1 MAETRVT
8 AVRSYE
14 IGVTDLARSIAFYR
28 DVWGLAIV
36 HQDGK
41 SCHLRTTGAEHHAV
55 VLHQQ
60 PNVGLIRVNLA
71 APDHATVDALYAQV
85 GAKGGALLGAPAPY
99 GGPGGGY
106 GFALRDVDGR
116 EFRILSDVA
125 RHDDAAVQNDRPRK
139 LSHVVVNSADIA
151 RATGFLR
158 DALGFRLSDSTN
170 HMNFLRCST
179 DHHSIAVAAEGSV
192 TLNHTAWEM
201 PSFDA
206 LMYGAGRLKENKY
219 AVEWGIGRH
228 GPGANIFVY
237 FVEPDGYA
245 IEYTAE
251 VEQIDE
257 RTHKAGTAEDWQKT
271 PIKRPDRWGFSGP
284 PSDRMRQAMHG
295 AAQLAAER
303 APAAE

>member
-1 MAETRVT
+1 MAEQRVN

-14 IGVTDLARSIAFYR
+14 IGVTDLARSIAFYHE
-28 DVWGLAIV
+28 VWGLGIV
-36 HQDGK
+36 HQDAN
-41 SCHLRTTGAEHHAV
+41 SCHLRTTGPEHHAI
-55 VLHQQ
+55 VLHRR
-60 PNVGLIRVNLA
+60 PSVGLIRVNLG
-71 APDHATVDALYAQV
+71 APDRATVDALHAQIQ
-85 GAKGGALLGAPAPY
+85 AKGGSVLGSPAPF

-106 GFALRDVDGR
+106 GFALRDRDGR
-116 EFRILSDVA
+116 ELSITSDVA
-125 RHDDAAVQNDRPRK
+125 RHADIADQKDRVRK
-139 LSHVVVNSADIA
+139 LSHVVLNSGDVA
-151 RATGFLR
+151 RSTDFFR

-170 HMNFLRCST
+170 HMNFLRCSS

-219 AVEWGIGRH
+219 TVEWGIGRH

-257 RTHKAGTAEDWQKT
+257 RTHKAGTAEEWQKT

-284 PSDRMRQAMHG
+284 PSERMRQAMHG
-295 AAQLAAER
+295 AAQLAAQTV
-303 APAAE
+303 PA